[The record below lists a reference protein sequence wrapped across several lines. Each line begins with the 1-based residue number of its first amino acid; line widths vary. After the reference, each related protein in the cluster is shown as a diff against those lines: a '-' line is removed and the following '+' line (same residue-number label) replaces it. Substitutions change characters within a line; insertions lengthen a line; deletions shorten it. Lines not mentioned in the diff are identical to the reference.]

1 LRKIDNQGVKDMKQI
16 GFLISLIAIIITGYA
31 LSIPVDESFAT
42 MIFGVG
48 LIGLA
53 TVGRKTLIR

>member
-1 LRKIDNQGVKDMKQI
+1 MKQI
-16 GFLISLIAIIITGYA
+16 GILISLIAIVITGYA
-31 LSIPVDESFAT
+31 LSIPVHESFAT

-53 TVGRKTLIR
+53 SVGRKTLAR

>member
-1 LRKIDNQGVKDMKQI
+1 MKQI
-16 GFLISLIAIIITGYA
+16 GLLVSLTAIIATGYA
-31 LSIPVDESFAT
+31 LSIPVDESLAT
-42 MIFGVG
+42 MIFGIG